1 MVARILPCGGLRR
14 ARRMAMST
22 YGGRESRGSRDDDA
36 EDAARRAERAAAE
49 AQLDRNEA
57 LALAEAARDAAL
69 EAAKRAGR
77 FSREFV
83 ATVISVVGTAL
94 GVVVALAWNA
104 ALTEW
109 FRRFSE
115 GGRVTALFIYALLVT
130 FLAVVVI
137 FFLGRLA
144 RRLNAEAIEF
154 KIETKREEKE
164 S

>member
-1 MVARILPCGGLRR
+1 
-14 ARRMAMST
+14 MAAD
-22 YGGRESRGSRDDDA
+22 GEGRSRGA
-36 EDAARRAERAAAE
+36 ESGSADDAARRAERAALQ
-49 AQLDRNEA
+49 AQGDRNETMA
-57 LALAEAARDAAL
+57 LAGAARDAAL

-83 ATVISVVGTAL
+83 ATVVSVVGTAL

-109 FRRFSE
+109 FQRFSE
-115 GGRVTALFIYALLVT
+115 GGRVTALFVYALLVT
-130 FLAVVVI
+130 FLAVLVI

-144 RRLNAEAIEF
+144 RRLNAEAVEF
-154 KIETKREEKE
+154 KIQTKREEEK